1 MSDVRSLKDVDL
13 ILQSDFFKDAHDDQ
27 IQMEGRNRLKS
38 HTYGWGVL
46 GDVERKIADPR
57 K

>member
-13 ILQSDFFKDAHDDQ
+13 ILQSYFFKDAHDDQ